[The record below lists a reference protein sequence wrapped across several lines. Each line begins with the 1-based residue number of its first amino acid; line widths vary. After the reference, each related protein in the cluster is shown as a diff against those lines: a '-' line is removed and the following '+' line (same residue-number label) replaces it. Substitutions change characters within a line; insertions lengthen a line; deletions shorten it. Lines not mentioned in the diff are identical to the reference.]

1 MDHGISNT
9 SFAASL
15 ESNSPSFQDDESSV
29 SGDSTEALELLL
41 GGITIEDL
49 SPDAW
54 ENESNHGEDDETVPA
69 VNANGTCANAPAKKE
84 TAPKR
89 YTIRSTNEM
98 TEGDTDPIFF
108 HAYKCTPNGRV
119 QRPSVQVVDLSAFQR
134 GNILITTAAIPRG
147 ETIYTERAA
156 IESQIPEKDEEGRI
170 NFAVRA
176 CQHCFRSLAPV
187 SSCQTLTDSAPLP
200 LPDLWPV
207 PAFDFEN
214 DISAPALPIRR
225 DRYGRVVCKTCHA
238 CFCSEHCR
246 TEQIHVFGSCC
257 TRTKALTALPT
268 IKNSD
273 RQVQSAVALAV
284 CMFGMSLHH
293 YRRTGSCDGTAL
305 DGLCGDAKDIAEL
318 ELGMAEQDSEGRET
332 CSLKPVY
339 TRLIELFDMT
349 DKEQSVRSLQDLHE
363 MASKAARNGVGIRTQ
378 SPFKTYYASLLRQ
391 AGGRGSD
398 KHEQLMVEVAN
409 ALGSDDGNLERGMD
423 RVVEERVAPEVVALF
438 PLTARMN
445 HSCAPNA
452 EVRSQEFV
460 DCHMNLVAKRDIAAG
475 EELLISYIG
484 VGPSVGRKSRY
495 RRRRELQAKYLFW
508 CECRECQ
515 QETSSPS
522 SATDV

>member
-1 MDHGISNT
+1 MDHGISATNC
-9 SFAASL
+9 AAM
-15 ESNSPSFQDDESSV
+15 ENNNPSFQDDESSA
-29 SGDSTEALELLL
+29 SEDSKEALELLL
-41 GGITIEDL
+41 GGIALEDL

-54 ENESNHGEDDETVPA
+54 ENESHHDEDDETVVRA
-69 VNANGTCANAPAKKE
+69 VNANGTCVNVPMKNE
-84 TAPKR
+84 SAPKR
-89 YTIRSTNEM
+89 YNIRSSKEM
-98 TEGDTDPIFF
+98 IESDTDPIFL

-119 QRPSVQVVDLSAFQR
+119 QRPSVQVVDLSAFER
-134 GNILITTAAIPRG
+134 GSGLIATTAIPRG

-156 IESQIPEKDEEGRI
+156 IASQIPERDEESCI

-176 CQHCFRSLAPV
+176 CQHCFRSLEPV
-187 SSCQTLTDSAPLP
+187 ASCQTLTDSAPLP

-214 DISAPALPIRR
+214 DAPEQPIRR
-225 DRYGRVVCKTCHA
+225 DRYGRVVCKTCQA

-246 TEQIHVFGSCC
+246 SEQINVFGSCC
-257 TRTKALTALPT
+257 TRTRALTALPT
-268 IKNSD
+268 LQGSD
-273 RQVQSAVALAV
+273 GKVQSAIALAV

-293 YRRTGSCDGTAL
+293 YRRMDSHDGTAL
-305 DGLCGDAKDIAEL
+305 DGLCGDAKDITGL
-318 ELGMAEQDSEGRET
+318 ELGTSEQDSEGRES
-332 CSLKPVY
+332 CNLKLVY
-339 TRLIELFDMT
+339 TRLVEVFDMT
-349 DKEQSVRSLQDLHE
+349 YKEQSVLTLQALHE

-398 KHEQLMVEVAN
+398 KHEQLMVDVAK

-445 HSCAPNA
+445 HSCEANA

-508 CECRECQ
+508 CECQECQ
-515 QETSSPS
+515 QEASTPS
-522 SATDV
+522 SATGS

>member
-9 SFAASL
+9 SCAAM
-15 ESNSPSFQDDESSV
+15 ESNKSSFQDDESSA

-41 GGITIEDL
+41 GGITLEDL

-54 ENESNHGEDDETVPA
+54 ENESQHDDDDETVPA
-69 VNANGTCANAPAKKE
+69 VDANGTCINAPVKRE
-84 TAPKR
+84 SAPKR
-89 YTIRSTNEM
+89 YSITSPNEM
-98 TEGDTDPIFF
+98 TESGTDPIFL
-108 HAYKCTPNGRV
+108 HAYTCTPNGRV
-119 QRPSVQVVDLSAFQR
+119 ERPSVQVVDLSAYER
-134 GNILITTAAIPRG
+134 GNGLIATRAIPRG

-156 IESQIPEKDEEGRI
+156 IASQIPEKDEEGNV

-187 SSCQTLTDSAPLP
+187 ASCQTLTDSAPLP

-207 PAFDFEN
+207 PAFGFE
-214 DISAPALPIRR
+214 DEVLELPIRR
-225 DRYGRVVCKTCHA
+225 DRHGRVVCKTCQA

-246 TEQIHVFGSCC
+246 SEQINVFGSCC
-257 TRTKALTALPT
+257 TRTRALTALPT
-268 IKNSD
+268 TQDSD
-273 RQVQSAVALAV
+273 AHVQSAVALAV
-284 CMFGMSLHH
+284 CIFGTSLHH
-293 YRRTGSCDGTAL
+293 YRRTGSRDGTVL
-305 DGLCGDAKDIAEL
+305 DGLCGDAKDIVGL
-318 ELGMAEQDSEGRET
+318 ELGMLEQGSEGRET
-332 CSLKPVY
+332 RSLKAVF
-339 TRLIELFDMT
+339 TRLVELFDMT
-349 DKEQSVRSLQDLHE
+349 DKEQSVLNLQNLHE
-363 MASKAARNGVGIRTQ
+363 IAAKVARNGVGIRTQ

-391 AGGRGSD
+391 GGGRGSS
-398 KHEQLMVEVAN
+398 KHEQLMVDVAK

-438 PLTARMN
+438 PLTAMMN

-495 RRRRELQAKYLFW
+495 RRRRELQAKYLFF
-508 CECRECQ
+508 CECDECQ
-515 QETSSPS
+515 QETSN
-522 SATDV
+522 